1 MRCWR
6 WHRCQ
11 TEPMIDLRLGDCLE
25 VLATL
30 EAASIDAVIT
40 DPPYLNTGTGSSRVS
55 RVAAIPDERQ
65 FFDLWMRQIWGEL
78 ARVLKP
84 TGAAFMTIDW
94 RGAMACERAACG
106 SPLSFG
112 GVGIWDKEQL
122 GMGYMLRHSY
132 ECFVAARM
140 PDWKPVNRSVYDVWR
155 IKWGPTARKTGH
167 QAEKPAEL
175 IERALDLLAPPE
187 GGVVLDPFMGSGTT
201 GVVAAQKGYRFIGIE
216 REPEFHEL
224 SQRRIADAHGF
235 GAQANLF
242 A

>member
-1 MRCWR
+1 
-6 WHRCQ
+6 
-11 TEPMIDLRLGDCLE
+11 
-25 VLATL
+25 
-30 EAASIDAVIT
+30 
-40 DPPYLNTGTGSSRVS
+40 
-55 RVAAIPDERQ
+55 
-65 FFDLWMRQIWGEL
+65 MRQVWAEL

-84 TGAAFMTIDW
+84 TGAAFLTIDW

-106 SPLSFG
+106 SPLAFG
-112 GVGIWDKEQL
+112 GIGVWDKEQL

-140 PDWKPVNRSVYDVWR
+140 PEWKPVNRSVYDVWR
-155 IKWGPTARKTGH
+155 VKWGPMHRKTGH
-167 QAEKPAEL
+167 QAEKPVEL

-201 GVVAAQKGYRFIGIE
+201 GVVAVQAGYRFVGIE
-216 REPEFHEL
+216 REPEFVDL
-224 SQRRIADAHGF
+224 SRRRIADAQGF

>member
-1 MRCWR
+1 
-6 WHRCQ
+6 
-11 TEPMIDLRLGDCLE
+11 MIDLRLGDCLE

-167 QAEKPAEL
+167 QAEKPVEL
-175 IERALDLLAPPE
+175 IERALDLLAPPK

-201 GVVAAQKGYRFIGIE
+201 GVVAVQAGYRFVGIE
-216 REPEFHEL
+216 REPEFVDL
-224 SQRRIADAHGF
+224 SRRRIADAQGF

>member
-1 MRCWR
+1 
-6 WHRCQ
+6 
-11 TEPMIDLRLGDCLE
+11 MIDLRLGDCLE

-30 EAASIDAVIT
+30 EAASVDAVIT

-65 FFDLWMRQIWGEL
+65 FFDLWMRQIWAEL

-106 SPLSFG
+106 SPLTFG
-112 GVGIWDKEQL
+112 GVGVWDKEQL

-132 ECFVAARM
+132 ECFAVARM
-140 PDWKPVNRSVYDVWR
+140 PEWKPVNRSVYDVWR

-167 QAEKPAEL
+167 QAEKPVEL

-224 SQRRIADAHGF
+224 AGRRIADAQSYG
-235 GAQANLF
+235 GQPDLF

>member
-1 MRCWR
+1 
-6 WHRCQ
+6 
-11 TEPMIDLRLGDCLE
+11 MIDLRLGDCLE

-30 EAASIDAVIT
+30 EAASVDAVIT

-65 FFDLWMRQIWGEL
+65 FFDLWMRQIWAEL

-106 SPLSFG
+106 SPLTFG
-112 GVGIWDKEQL
+112 GVGVWDKEQL

-132 ECFVAARM
+132 ECFAVARM
-140 PDWKPVNRSVYDVWR
+140 PEWKPVNRSVYDVWR

-167 QAEKPAEL
+167 QAEKPVEL

-201 GVVAAQKGYRFIGIE
+201 GVVAAQKGHRFVGIE
-216 REPEFHEL
+216 REPEFYEL
-224 SQRRIADAHGF
+224 SQRRIA
-235 GAQANLF
+235 GAQVYGGQAGLF
-242 A
+242 

>member
-1 MRCWR
+1 
-6 WHRCQ
+6 
-11 TEPMIDLRLGDCLE
+11 MIDLRLGDCLE

-30 EAASIDAVIT
+30 EAASVDAVIT

-65 FFDLWMRQIWGEL
+65 FFDLWMRQIWAEL

-106 SPLSFG
+106 SPLAFG
-112 GVGIWDKEQL
+112 GVGVWDKEQL

-132 ECFVAARM
+132 ECFAVARM

-175 IERALDLLAPPE
+175 IERALDLLAPPD

-201 GVVAAQKGYRFIGIE
+201 GVVAAEKGYRFIGIE

-224 SQRRIADAHGF
+224 SQRRIADAQSYG
-235 GAQANLF
+235 GQPDLF

>member
-1 MRCWR
+1 
-6 WHRCQ
+6 
-11 TEPMIDLRLGDCLE
+11 
-25 VLATL
+25 
-30 EAASIDAVIT
+30 
-40 DPPYLNTGTGSSRVS
+40 
-55 RVAAIPDERQ
+55 
-65 FFDLWMRQIWGEL
+65 
-78 ARVLKP
+78 
-84 TGAAFMTIDW
+84 MTIDW

-167 QAEKPAEL
+167 QAEKPVEL
-175 IERALDLLAPPE
+175 IERALDLLAPPK

-201 GVVAAQKGYRFIGIE
+201 GVVAVQAGYRFVGIE
-216 REPEFHEL
+216 REPEFVDL
-224 SQRRIADAHGF
+224 SRRRIADAQGF